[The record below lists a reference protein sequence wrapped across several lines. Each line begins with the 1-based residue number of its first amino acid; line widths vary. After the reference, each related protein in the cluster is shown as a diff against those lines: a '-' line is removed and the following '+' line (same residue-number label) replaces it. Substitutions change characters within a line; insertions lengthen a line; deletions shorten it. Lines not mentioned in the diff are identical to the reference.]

1 MLLKRLPKALVADT
15 VADPEGKK
23 KKKKEVSRQEGIEG
37 RRAMWSFPQSF
48 DAKCISTG
56 CWRSSVAL
64 VLFVLT
70 CFLLPLVCFSGSEGK
85 CIRVRV
91 NAKGKKGGNR
101 KRGREEEGGDRGD
114 RERNRDGVFD
124 SRGTQEAWPVNQP
137 SFISFLLYKENMDT
151 SAAIGR

>member
-23 KKKKEVSRQEGIEG
+23 KKKASMDDVRTFCSHLKLMYFHLVVG
-37 RRAMWSFPQSF
+37 
-48 DAKCISTG
+48 
-56 CWRSSVAL
+56 AL
-64 VLFVLT
+64 VRSCSFLFA
-70 CFLLPLVCFSGSEGK
+70 LLPPVFLFSGSEGK

-91 NAKGKKGGNR
+91 NAKGKRGGNR
-101 KRGREEEGGDRGD
+101 KRGREEDGGGD